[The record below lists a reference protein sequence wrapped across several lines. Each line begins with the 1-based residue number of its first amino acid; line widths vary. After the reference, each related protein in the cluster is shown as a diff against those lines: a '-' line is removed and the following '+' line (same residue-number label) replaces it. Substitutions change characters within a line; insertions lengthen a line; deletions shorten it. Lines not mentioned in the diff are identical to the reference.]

1 MKPEPVKKI
10 NPGGNS
16 SPCKKVCN
24 RVILPYFSTLK
35 IKTMKPERAIPESLR
50 TVVFTE
56 KEAAFIHKIMESL
69 DVDAAVGSLEEI
81 AQILLNATNE
91 IRYDIGDHYFLL
103 RQLREFHA
111 TLISRIA
118 PVGEAY
124 WETFRNGSGL

>member
-1 MKPEPVKKI
+1 LL
-10 NPGGNS
+10 
-16 SPCKKVCN
+16 PCKKVCN
-24 RVILPYFSTLK
+24 GVVLPYFSILK

-56 KEAAFIHKIMESL
+56 EAAFIPKIMGSL

-81 AQILLNATNE
+81 TQILLNATNE
-91 IRYDIGDHYFLL
+91 IRHDIGDHYFLL

-111 TLISRIA
+111 IFINRLA

-124 WETFRNGSGL
+124 WKAFTNGSGF

>member
-1 MKPEPVKKI
+1 
-10 NPGGNS
+10 
-16 SPCKKVCN
+16 
-24 RVILPYFSTLK
+24 VILPYFSTLK
-35 IKTMKPERAIPESLR
+35 IKTMKPEKAIPESLR

-56 KEAAFIHKIMESL
+56 EEAAFIHRIIESL
-69 DVDAAVGSLEEI
+69 NVDAAVGSLEEI

-111 TLISRIA
+111 TLINRLA

-124 WETFRNGSGL
+124 WKAFTNDNMGPKHKDQHSK